1 MVAILDSEWGIIIVF
16 AAVLLLFGTSR
27 LPKLARSL
35 GSAQGEFKK
44 GLAEGRASSAEVE
57 GNPTEASGTVA
68 PPRAPE

>member
-1 MVAILDSEWGIIIVF
+1 MIAILDSEWGIIIVF

-44 GLAEGRASSAEVE
+44 GLAEGRASSAETE
-57 GNPTEASGTVA
+57 GNPADASGPVT
-68 PPRAPE
+68 PPRTLE